1 MQEKLNIQSI
11 FTSIDGE
18 VNGYNNAGQ
27 ISTFIR
33 LKKCNLSCSWCDTKY
48 AQNREP
54 VNLMTINQILEKVK
68 TRKVT
73 ITGGEPLLQA
83 KGVAALIDALNYE
96 KYLITI
102 ETNGSMCVD
111 WLHMRGNIRY
121 IVDYKLPSSGME
133 AHMNMRLFPRL
144 TKKDW
149 VKFVI
154 ADWKD
159 YSKACYIRTNLRQV
173 GCEAQFAFSPI
184 RIAGSVN
191 YSFAA
196 KVAERMIEENL
207 YDVHFSLQ
215 LHKILWPN
223 ISEGE
228 EH

>member
-1 MQEKLNIQSI
+1 MKLNVQSI

-33 LKKCNLSCSWCDTKY
+33 LKGCHLNCSWCDTKY
-48 AQNREP
+48 AQSNEP
-54 VNLMTINQILEKVK
+54 INLMSIDKILREIC

-73 ITGGEPLLQA
+73 ITGGEPLLQQM
-83 KGVAALIDALNYE
+83 GVQLLIAELVLRNCD
-96 KYLITI
+96 ISI
-102 ETNGSMCVD
+102 ETNGSIYVD
-111 WLHMRGNIRY
+111 WLHHHWKNVRF

-133 AHMNMRLFPRL
+133 EHMNTKLFSHL
-144 TKKDW
+144 LKKDW

-159 YSKACYIRTNLRQV
+159 YNKACYERVNLRSS

-184 RIAGSVN
+184 RTAGSVD

-196 KVAERMIEENL
+196 KVAERMIKDNL
-207 YDVHFSLQ
+207 YNIHFSLQ